1 MQIPA
6 LKLLQPPGLFMEVSS
21 YVNAT
26 CNQFIFLICSVLF
39 LQTYKMNTLVEN
51 SKCLLFLLLLL
62 LFFFGGGG
70 GVLHIKYCIL

>member
-51 SKCLLFLLLLL
+51 SKYFFLYCS
-62 LFFFGGGG
+62 FFLGK
-70 GVLHIKYCIL
+70 INK